1 MLFSLPF
8 FQSAIAF
15 IDKCFNI
22 NMVRIF
28 RNHIHCLLFNYVTVN
43 VHSSYTRTCNLQL
56 QTKFLDHISDGISLV
71 TGDVSQCNLHV
82 QLPRILLVPG
92 HHECPRH
99 LLTLHQGELIV
110 QVEHGLR
117 PVGGDTP
124 GYSTVQYST
133 VQYSTAQ
140 YSTIQWIVSP
150 CTPGR

>member
-1 MLFSLPF
+1 M
-8 FQSAIAF
+8 F
-15 IDKCFNI
+15 IL
-22 NMVRIF
+22 
-28 RNHIHCLLFNYVTVN
+28 HILELAT
-43 VHSSYTRTCNLQL
+43 YTLQL
-56 QTKFLDHISDGISLV
+56 QTKFLDNISDGISLV

-133 VQYSTAQ
+133 VQHSTAQ
-140 YSTIQWIVSP
+140 YSTTVQYSKHSKQYNTVTHLGDVEN
-150 CTPGR
+150 CTTR

>member
-1 MLFSLPF
+1 M
-8 FQSAIAF
+8 
-15 IDKCFNI
+15 
-22 NMVRIF
+22 
-28 RNHIHCLLFNYVTVN
+28 N

-82 QLPRILLVPG
+82 ELPRILLVPG

-124 GYSTVQYST
+124 GYNTVQYST
-133 VQYSTAQ
+133 VQYGTVQ
-140 YSTIQWIVSP
+140 YSN
-150 CTPGR
+150 TPGGRRELHHAVTLAEGYVEEGRESLETRIIF